1 MARPHFRFLVVAQ
14 STVDG
19 QTYYYTGRAGSCWT
33 STDKQQA
40 FPYNSREAADAKAQ
54 VFNRLAELHRLVF
67 SSERVDPWVVGCVG
81 VAIVPVGARQ

>member
-40 FPYNSREAADAKAQ
+40 FPLQ
-54 VFNRLAELHRLVF
+54 
-67 SSERVDPWVVGCVG
+67 
-81 VAIVPVGARQ
+81 

>member
-40 FPYNSREAADAKAQ
+40 FPYSSREAADAKATI
-54 VFNRLAELHRLVF
+54 FNRVAELHRLVF
-67 SSERVDPWVVGCVG
+67 SSERVEPMETW
-81 VAIVPVGARQ
+81 